1 MSSNPSPAVQ
11 PPMKGPETVHAMSGM
26 GLDEVKKKRKK
37 KPTIR
42 VAALN
47 ITSMMDLVLN
57 LLLFFV
63 LTASFAASEG
73 ILPAKLPT
81 GGGGGGAPAEIAL
94 EESSPEIPVV
104 VTLVFSGRAD
114 QPAVIQVEGSPDAI
128 TSYEELY
135 QKLRTWQRNDTNAD
149 GIYKPDQSIVIRPGR
164 DVKWS
169 QVVDAFN
176 ALVRAKYTNIGFAP
190 PG

>member
-11 PPMKGPETVHAMSGM
+11 PPMKGPETVHAMAGM
-26 GLDEVKKKRKK
+26 GTDELKKQRRKK
-37 KPTIR
+37 PVIR

-81 GGGGGGAPAEIAL
+81 GGGGGGPAAEIAL
-94 EESSPEIPVV
+94 EESPELPVV
-104 VTLVFSGRAD
+104 VTLVSSGRQDA
-114 QPAVIQVEGSPDAI
+114 PAIIQVENSPDAVND
-128 TSYEELY
+128 YEDLY
-135 QKLRTWQRNDTNAD
+135 QKLRQWQQNEGNPQGA
-149 GIYKPDQSIVIRPGR
+149 YKPSQSIVIRPGR
-164 DVKWS
+164 DVKWE
-169 QVVDAFN
+169 QVVNAFN